1 MNLEE
6 EIFFLRYKDSSEKGR
21 SKEGNTHTRTHPQ
34 EEHNEHT
41 WTLLYKI
48 GSGILSSAVWL
59 SNISHTKMDEE
70 KAFLSTKEIN
80 DLQFQVLVSL
90 WITKLLGS
98 QPWEVSLKK
107 SAKSALR
114 RSSVET
120 ARNFLLSNTKCIGW
134 LISPAKKTWI
144 THRIHFTN
152 PKYPTVSDSMALKT
166 VSGTI
171 QGNSSMSFMPLVT
184 FLSAFGKTLILL
196 FFNRRAAC
204 IPGPSSGNMTLV
216 NPFLCFKS
224 SSSS

>member
-6 EIFFLRYKDSSEKGR
+6 EIFFLPYKDSSEKGR
-21 SKEGNTHTRTHPQ
+21 SKEGNTHAHTHRR
-34 EEHNEHT
+34 NIMN
-41 WTLLYKI
+41 TLGHCFTKLEVEFSLLR
-48 GSGILSSAVWL
+48 SGCLTYLIQ
-59 SNISHTKMDEE
+59 KDEEE

-152 PKYPTVSDSMALKT
+152 PKYPTVSDSTALKT